1 MDGQTNWNTKNEG
14 WGRIQPAVIEGSD
27 DEPRYG
33 INSRYRWRR
42 QHQIAH
48 VDMLEGVGGGRR
60 GASSIWRATHDAN
73 DHKKS
78 VV

>member
-1 MDGQTNWNTKNEG
+1 MDRQTNWNTKNDC
-14 WGRIQPAVIEGSD
+14 WGRIRTAVIEGSD
-27 DEPRYG
+27 AEPRYD
-33 INSRYRWRR
+33 NNNHYQWRR
-42 QHQIAH
+42 RHHITH

-73 DHKKS
+73 DHKKC